1 MERKLATRGAAAL
14 SWHADHLAYAT
25 SGNNSRGGGGDGEK
39 GSHGGEMF
47 FFPNQNLE
55 F

>member
-25 SGNNSRGGGGDGEK
+25 SGNNSREGGGAMEK
-39 GSHGGEMF
+39 RAAMEERCF
-47 FFPNQNLE
+47 FFQIKT
-55 F
+55 